1 MKASGIFCAFLISV
15 MIISSVA
22 NNAIAETENF
32 KVPAFAETTK
42 ILSLKEDDRVSMG
55 YTIIWESSSE
65 FDFRITD
72 PLRKTILQFNGIGQ
86 RNFSFAATTT
96 GTYILHFNNSLS
108 HEDKMVTLNYS
119 IQHYIM
125 GIPQNMLLVIVIAVI
140 LVLAVAAFAVL
151 GKPTY

>member
-1 MKASGIFCAFLISV
+1 MKLKGIFCTLLILA
-15 MIISSVA
+15 IIIGLA
-22 NNAIAETENF
+22 TNGATAETENF
-32 KVPAFAETTK
+32 KVSAFQETTRS
-42 ILSLKEDDRVSMG
+42 INLQADDHVSMG
-55 YTIIWESSSE
+55 YTIIGESSE

-72 PLRKTILQFNGIGQ
+72 PLGKTVLQFNGTGQ

-108 HEDKMVTLNYS
+108 SEARIVTLNYS

-125 GIPQNMLLVIVIAVI
+125 GIPQNMFLVIVIAVI
-140 LVLAVAAFAVL
+140 LVVAVAAFAFL